1 MFIAP
6 RPKCKNPF
14 AQEGGL
20 TGSFAL
26 LYSGNIGCFHELR
39 TAIDA
44 IGVLDDR
51 GRDDIEFLIIGEGA
65 RKEEHQRY
73 VEGVNAN
80 LVETT
85 GEGVLPAGS
94 FLVGD
99 RLFQSGL

>member
-1 MFIAP
+1 M
-6 RPKCKNPF
+6 
-14 AQEGGL
+14 
-20 TGSFAL
+20 GSFAL
-26 LYSGNIGCFHELR
+26 LYSGNVGRFHELR

-85 GEGVLPAGS
+85 GEGVLPVGS
-94 FLVGD
+94 FLVGN

>member
-1 MFIAP
+1 MRKP
-6 RPKCKNPF
+6 VRPG
-14 AQEGGL
+14 GGL

-26 LYSGNIGCFHELR
+26 LYSGNIGRFRELR

-51 GRDDIEFLIIGEGA
+51 GLGDIEFLIIGEGA
-65 RKEEHQRY
+65 REEEHQRH

-94 FLVGD
+94 FLVGN